1 MEEILTLVFRTV
13 FLYVLIFVLFRLM
26 GKREI
31 GELSILD
38 LVVFI
43 MMAEIAVLAIEN
55 VNDHI
60 FKTIVPILVLTLIQ
74 VIFAYLSLKNQK
86 IRQILDGKPTII
98 IDRGKVDEHAMRTQ
112 RYNFDDLLT
121 QLREKNI
128 ERIADVSYAI
138 LEPTG
143 ELSVFTK
150 DHTNHQIELPLII
163 DGTIQEEHLQRIGKD
178 QKWLEQM
185 LEKKG
190 YPSLSKISFCT
201 YHKGSFFVDI
211 KDEYKS

>member
-1 MEEILTLVFRTV
+1 MEEVLTLVFRTI
-13 FLYVLIFVLFRLM
+13 FLYVLILVLFRLM

-43 MMAEIAVLAIEN
+43 MMAEIAVLAIEKIDDN
-55 VNDHI
+55 I
-60 FKTIVPILVLTLIQ
+60 FHTIVPILVLTLIQ
-74 VIFAYLSLKNQK
+74 VFFAYLSLKSQK
-86 IRQILDGKPTII
+86 IRHLLDGKPTII
-98 IDRGKVDEHAMRTQ
+98 IDRGKIDERAMRSQ

-150 DHTNHQIELPLII
+150 DRTDSRIELPLIV
-163 DGTIQEEHLQRIGKD
+163 DGIVQHEHLEQIGKD
-178 QKWLEQM
+178 RKWLERM

-190 YPSLSKISFCT
+190 YLSLSGISFCT
-201 YHKGSFFVDI
+201 YHNGSFFIDL
-211 KDEYKS
+211 KDEHKP